1 MTLTDFTLTLTD
13 FTLHFSRCFSKS
25 YNSHMTAI
33 SKLKEGYNATY
44 SHICVNYFA
53 ENVEGDEAE
62 YDGTERCTYENG
74 YDTTAPTM

>member
-1 MTLTDFTLTLTD
+1 
-13 FTLHFSRCFSKS
+13 
-25 YNSHMTAI
+25 MTAI
-33 SKLKEGYNATY
+33 SKLKESYNATY

>member
-1 MTLTDFTLTLTD
+1 
-13 FTLHFSRCFSKS
+13 
-25 YNSHMTAI
+25 MTAI

-62 YDGTERCTYENG
+62 HDGTERCTYEDGDN
-74 YDTTAPTM
+74 TTAPTM